1 MTVDVRHY
9 TAEDL
14 DQIRETILDIH
25 VEVRH
30 RDFGLTGP
38 FYDRDRFD
46 ERLAAYASR
55 PGWTAVL
62 GYDGEQPAGFCF
74 GTTLASDTKWWDSM
88 LEPQPVELTREDGHR
103 TVALNEIVVR
113 KEWRG
118 RSIAWQLHE
127 AWLGPALKSVS
138 PSWSTPRPEAAPSK
152 PATRPGAT
160 NPLALSSPSPTHP
173 ASPPCSAPS
182 RWTERHPTPSV
193 SSLSEP
199 LPTLL

>member
-62 GYDGEQPAGFCF
+62 GYDGDEPAGFCF
-74 GTTLASDTKWWDSM
+74 GTTLAPETKWWDSM

-127 AWLGPALKSVS
+127 AWLGP
-138 PSWSTPRPEAAPSK
+138 R
-152 PATRPGAT
+152 
-160 NPLALSSPSPTHP
+160 
-173 ASPPCSAPS
+173 
-182 RWTERHPTPSV
+182 TEERV
-193 SSLSEP
+193 
-199 LPTLL
+199 TLLVNPAAGSGAVQARYEAWGYRSVGAQQPFPDSPRFTTMLRAVTLD